1 MPAGSGLH
9 LYLRSCSDVQS
20 QGGVPRLTASMPTC
34 GGVVADDAPH
44 LTKITVPVMQRI
56 ADIDDR
62 EPHKPQHIRQPHRI
76 SRPHVRQQCKL
87 RIFFDRTEQGGT
99 YAATGLRADQSRT

>member
-44 LTKITVPVMQRI
+44 LTKITVPVIQRI

-62 EPHKPQHIRQPHRI
+62 EPQAAAHP
-76 SRPHVRQQCKL
+76 
-87 RIFFDRTEQGGT
+87 
-99 YAATGLRADQSRT
+99 AATPDPHATGPSAVSSAA